1 MFLSMANKLALV
13 IYDTKYGSTE
23 QVAHW
28 VAEGIGDADIRHV
41 EDVTSLFYDLIVIG
55 SPVYNDAPSS
65 HIMAFLDRYKENL
78 ANKRLAVFTVSLPY
92 NMTPERAKSYTGIH
106 GLTELTG
113 KIKGTVIDTKAFL
126 GKVEEKELTALDRLS
141 LRIQYFLKGYE
152 LKDANFMDRG
162 AAITWGRKLFELATK
177 APEPVTKE
185 RKDRKIGGSTE
196 VPGHK
201 GNGQKEEKK

>member
-1 MFLSMANKLALV
+1 MANKLALV

-23 QVAHW
+23 QIAHW
-28 VAEGIGDADIRHV
+28 VAEGINDADIRHV

-55 SPVYNDAPSS
+55 SPVYNDVPSS
-65 HIMAFLDRYKENL
+65 HIIAFLERYKENL

-92 NMTPERAKSYTGIH
+92 NMTPERAKNYSGVQTLMEI
-106 GLTELTG
+106 TS
-113 KIKGTVIDTKAFL
+113 KIKGKVIDTKAFL
-126 GKVEEKELTALDRLS
+126 GKVEEKDLTALDKLS

-162 AAITWGRKLFELATK
+162 AAIAWGRKLLDLATTT
-177 APEPVTKE
+177 PEPVTKE

-196 VPGHK
+196 IPGSK

>member
-1 MFLSMANKLALV
+1 MANKLALV

-23 QVAHW
+23 QIANW
-28 VAEGIGDADIRHV
+28 VAEGINDADIRHV
-41 EDVTSLFYDLIVIG
+41 DDVTSLFYDLLVIG

-65 HIMAFLDRYKENL
+65 HIMAFLERYKENL

-92 NMTPERAKSYTGIH
+92 NMTPESAKYFTDRQAIA
-106 GLTELTG
+106 EIVG
-113 KIKGTVIDTKAFL
+113 KIKGTVLDTKAFL
-126 GKVEEKELTALDRLS
+126 GKIDEKELTALDKLS

-152 LKDANFMDRG
+152 LKDASFMDRE
-162 AAITWGRKLFELATK
+162 AAVAWGRRLVDLATK
-177 APEPVTKE
+177 TPEPVAKE

>member
-1 MFLSMANKLALV
+1 MANKLALV

-23 QVAHW
+23 QIANW
-28 VAEGIGDADIRHV
+28 VAEGINDADIRHV
-41 EDVTSLFYDLIVIG
+41 DDVTSLFYDLIVIG

-65 HIMAFLDRYKENL
+65 HVLAFLDRYKENL
-78 ANKRLAVFTVSLPY
+78 ANKRLAIFTVCLPY
-92 NMTPERAKSYTGIH
+92 NMTPDRAKSFTGK
-106 GLTELTG
+106 LALVELTG

-126 GKVEEKELTALDRLS
+126 GKVEEKELTALDKLS

-152 LKDANFMDRG
+152 LADANFMDRD
-162 AAITWGRKLFELATK
+162 AAVAWGRRLLDLATK
-177 APEPVTKE
+177 HPEPIGKE

>member
-1 MFLSMANKLALV
+1 MANKLALI

-28 VAEGIGDADIRHV
+28 VAEGINDSDIRHV
-41 EDVTSLFYDLIVIG
+41 DDVASLFYDLLVIG

-65 HIMAFLDRYKENL
+65 HIMAFLDRYRENL
-78 ANKRLAVFTVSLPY
+78 ANKRMAIFTVSLPY
-92 NMTPERAKSYTGIH
+92 NMTPERAKSYSGAIV
-106 GLTELTG
+106 LQELAG
-113 KIKGTVIDTKAFL
+113 KVKGKVIDTKAFL
-126 GKVEEKELTALDRLS
+126 GKIDTRELTALDRLS

-152 LKDANFMDRG
+152 LKDANFLSREE
-162 AAITWGRKLFELATK
+162 AVAWGRRLFELATK
-177 APEPVTKE
+177 TPEPVTRE

-196 VPGHK
+196 LPGRK

>member
-1 MFLSMANKLALV
+1 MANKLALV

-28 VAEGIGDADIRHV
+28 VAEGINDTDIRHV
-41 EDVTSLFYDLIVIG
+41 DDVTSLFYDLIVIG

-65 HIMAFLDRYKENL
+65 HVLAFLERYKENL
-78 ANKRLAVFTVSLPY
+78 ANKRLAIFTVSLPY
-92 NMTPERAKSYTGIH
+92 NMTPERAKGYTGKK
-106 GLTELTG
+106 GLMELTS
-113 KIKGTVIDTKAFL
+113 KIKGNVIDTKAFL
-126 GKVEEKELTALDRLS
+126 GKVEEKELTALDKLS

-152 LKDANFMDRG
+152 LKDANFMDRD
-162 AAITWGRKLFELATK
+162 AAIAWGRRLLELATK
-177 APEPVTKE
+177 TPEPVTKE

-196 VPGHK
+196 LPGRK

>member
-1 MFLSMANKLALV
+1 MANKLALV

-28 VAEGIGDADIRHV
+28 VAEGINDADIRHV

-65 HIMAFLDRYKENL
+65 HILAFLDRYKENL

-92 NMTPERAKSYTGIH
+92 NMTPERAKRYAGTHCLVEI
-106 GLTELTG
+106 TG
-113 KIKGTVIDTKAFL
+113 KIKGKVLDTKAFL
-126 GKVEEKELTALDRLS
+126 GKVEEKDLTALDRLS

-152 LKDANFMDRG
+152 LKDANFMDRDG
-162 AAITWGRKLFELATK
+162 AIAWGRKLVDLATK
-177 APEPVTKE
+177 MPEPVTKE
-185 RKDRKIGGSTE
+185 RKDRKVGGSTE
-196 VPGHK
+196 LPGRK
-201 GNGQKEEKK
+201 GNGHKEEK

>member
-1 MFLSMANKLALV
+1 MANKLALI

-23 QVAHW
+23 QIAHW
-28 VAEGIGDADIRHV
+28 VAEGINDADIRHV
-41 EDVTSLFYDLIVIG
+41 DDVTSLFYDLIIIG

-92 NMTPERAKSYTGIH
+92 NMTPERAKSYTGIQ
-106 GLTELTG
+106 GLMEITS

-126 GKVEEKELTALDRLS
+126 GKVEEKDLTALDKLS

-152 LKDANFMDRG
+152 LKDANFLDRD
-162 AAITWGRKLFELATK
+162 AAVAWGRKLLELATRT
-177 APEPVTKE
+177 PEPITRE

-196 VPGHK
+196 LPGHK

>member
-1 MFLSMANKLALV
+1 MANKLALV

-23 QVAHW
+23 QVANW
-28 VAEGIGDADIRHV
+28 VAEGINDADIRHV
-41 EDVTSLFYDLIVIG
+41 DDVTSLFYDLIVIG

-65 HIMAFLDRYKENL
+65 HVMAFLDRYKENL
-78 ANKRLAVFTVSLPY
+78 ANKRLAIFTVSLPY
-92 NMTPERAKSYTGIH
+92 NISPEGAKSF
-106 GLTELTG
+106 TG
-113 KIKGTVIDTKAFL
+113 KQAITEIVGKVRGTVLDTKAFL
-126 GKVEEKELTALDRLS
+126 GKIDEKDLTALDKLS

-152 LKDANFMDRG
+152 LKDANFLDRD
-162 AAITWGRKLFELATK
+162 AAVAWGRRLVDLAKKT
-177 APEPVTKE
+177 PEPVAKE

>member
-1 MFLSMANKLALV
+1 MPNKLALI

-23 QVAHW
+23 QIANW
-28 VAEGIGDADIRHV
+28 VAEGINDADIRHV
-41 EDVTSLFYDLIVIG
+41 DDVTSLFYDLIVIG

-65 HIMAFLDRYKENL
+65 HVMAFLEKYRENL

-92 NMTPERAKSYTGIH
+92 NMTADRAKSYTGV
-106 GLTELTG
+106 GTLTEITS
-113 KIKGTVIDTKAFL
+113 KIKGKVLDTKAFL
-126 GKVEEKELTALDRLS
+126 GKIEEKDLTALDKLS
-141 LRIQYFLKGYE
+141 LRIQYFLKGYD
-152 LKDANFMDRG
+152 LKDANFMDRDG
-162 AAITWGRKLFELATK
+162 AIAWGRKLFDLATK
-177 APEPVTKE
+177 TPEPVTKE

>member
-1 MFLSMANKLALV
+1 MANKLALI

-28 VAEGIGDADIRHV
+28 VAEGINDSDIRHV
-41 EDVTSLFYDLIVIG
+41 DDVTSLFYDLLVIG

-65 HIMAFLDRYKENL
+65 HIIAFLDRYRENL
-78 ANKRLAVFTVSLPY
+78 ANKRMAIFTVSLPY
-92 NMTPERAKSYTGIH
+92 NMTPERAKSYSGASAKV
-106 GLTELTG
+106 LQELAGRVKG
-113 KIKGTVIDTKAFL
+113 KVIDTKAFL
-126 GKVEEKELTALDRLS
+126 GKIDTRELTALDRLS

-152 LKDANFMDRG
+152 LKDANFLSRED
-162 AAITWGRKLFELATK
+162 AVAWGRRLFELATK
-177 APEPVTKE
+177 TPEPVTRE

-196 VPGHK
+196 LPGRK